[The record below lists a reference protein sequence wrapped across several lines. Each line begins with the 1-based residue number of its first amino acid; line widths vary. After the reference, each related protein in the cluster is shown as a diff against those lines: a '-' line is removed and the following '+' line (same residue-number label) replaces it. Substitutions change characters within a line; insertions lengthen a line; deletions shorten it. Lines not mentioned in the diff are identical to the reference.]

1 MRVAVD
7 VDLGERILQPLL
19 DNACRYASS
28 TVSVS
33 IERADGVVR
42 YTIDDDGVGIA
53 DEERERIFEP
63 GVRGSQ
69 GARNGGGAGLG
80 LALARRLAR
89 SADGEIEALARP
101 HGGRF
106 VITLPSA

>member
-7 VDLGERILQPLL
+7 ADLGERILQPLL

-53 DEERERIFEP
+53 DDERERIFEP
-63 GVRGSQ
+63 GVRGNQ
-69 GARNGGGAGLG
+69 GAPNGGGAGLG

-101 HGGRF
+101 RGGRF